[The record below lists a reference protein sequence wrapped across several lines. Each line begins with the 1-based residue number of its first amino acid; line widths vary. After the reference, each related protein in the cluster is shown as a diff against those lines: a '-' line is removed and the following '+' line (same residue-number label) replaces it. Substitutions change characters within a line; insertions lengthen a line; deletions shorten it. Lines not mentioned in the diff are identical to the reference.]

1 MVKIIKIL
9 RTTAWMLIFAM
20 AITLLSGFVAAKP
33 FFAPFFGG
41 LNAYYFHVVVV
52 PLFFIPLVY
61 VHSLMG
67 ILLFFARN
75 QKYNI
80 ALLKSIACGLWTALF
95 ILFGFMYFAQAPSP
109 KISDIPNTSV
119 LAEVTLNTTEIAKH
133 NVESDCWMVI
143 NNKVYNL
150 SGYATAHPGG
160 TSNITSYCGKEAT
173 TAFGTKGGQGNSHSG
188 GANDLLA
195 SYYIGALNA
204 SVAPSAVVNTS
215 PPAQT
220 STDNEYEDD

>member
-9 RTTAWMLIFAM
+9 RVTAWMLIFAT

-52 PLFFIPLVY
+52 PLLFVPLVY

-67 ILLFFARN
+67 ILLFFSRN
-75 QKYNI
+75 AKYNTI
-80 ALLKSIACGLWTALF
+80 LLKSLACGLWTALF
-95 ILFGFMYFAQAPSP
+95 VLFGFMYFGPTVASR
-109 KISDIPNTSV
+109 DTVNTANIVLDSV
-119 LAEVTLNTTEIAKH
+119 EIARH
-133 NVESDCWMVI
+133 NTESDCWMII

-160 TSNITSYCGKEAT
+160 TQNITSYCGKEAT
-173 TAFGTKGGQGNSHSG
+173 SAFATKGGQGNPHSG
-188 GANDLLA
+188 GANSYLA
-195 SYYIGALNA
+195 SLYIGDLNV
-204 SVAPSAVVNTS
+204 SVAPSAMTS
-215 PPAQT
+215 VTPPT
-220 STDNEYEDD
+220 TPVTNYEREYDD